1 MAMGGKH
8 IPVMLPEVLEAL
20 QVKDN
25 AIYVDGTFGGGGY
38 TAAILEAADCK
49 VLAIDRDPEAII
61 RGRELEKK
69 FGSRLKLIEGRF
81 SDMEALILAE
91 GIDQVDGIALDI
103 GVSSFQL
110 DDAARGFS
118 FMRDGPL
125 DMRMGPGGESAADVV
140 KSYSEKD
147 LADIFYKF
155 GEEHRS
161 RRVAKAI
168 VMARADGPIS
178 TTSQLS
184 EIVVRALGGKG
195 ASRLHPATKVFQAL
209 RIYVNAE
216 LDELEA
222 GLLAAV
228 KLLKEGGRLVVVSFH
243 SLEDR
248 MVKRFFNEL
257 SGNIPQGS
265 RHSPPDA
272 TPGKW
277 RGPTLILERKK
288 ALKARDLEQQE
299 NPRARSARLRVAIRT
314 SEALEGV

>member
-8 IPVMLPEVLEAL
+8 IPVMLPEVLEGL
-20 QVKDN
+20 QPKEG

-38 TAAILEAADCK
+38 TAAILESSDCK
-49 VLAIDRDPEAII
+49 VFAIDRDPEAIA

-69 FGSRLKLIEGRF
+69 FGPRLKLIEGRF
-81 SDMEALILAE
+81 SDMEALIMAE
-91 GIDQVDGIALDI
+91 GVEQVDGIALDI

-125 DMRMGPGGESAADVV
+125 DMRMGREGESAADVV
-140 KSYSEKD
+140 NSYSEKD
-147 LADIFYKF
+147 LADIFYKY

-168 VMARADGPIS
+168 VMARAENPITS
-178 TTSQLS
+178 TGQLS
-184 EIVVRALGGKG
+184 VIVAKALGGKG

-222 GLLAAV
+222 GLKAAV

-288 ALKARDLEQQE
+288 ALKASDAEQKL

-314 SEALEGV
+314 SEAPGGV

>member
-1 MAMGGKH
+1 MAAGGKH

-20 QVKDN
+20 QPKDG

-38 TAAILEAADCK
+38 TAAILEAADCR
-49 VLAIDRDPEAII
+49 VFAIDRDPEAIQ

-81 SDMEALILAE
+81 SDMEDLILAE
-91 GIDQVDGIALDI
+91 GAEKVDGIALDI

-110 DDAARGFS
+110 EDAARGFS
-118 FMRDGPL
+118 FMHDGPL
-125 DMRMGPGGESAADVV
+125 DMRMGRTGESAADIVN
-140 KSYSEKD
+140 SYSEKD

-168 VMARADGPIS
+168 SIARTDSPI
-178 TTSQLS
+178 TTTAQLAA
-184 EIVVRALGGKG
+184 IVSKALGGKG
-195 ASRLHPATKVFQAL
+195 ASKTHPATKVFQAL
-209 RIYVNAE
+209 RIFVNAE

-222 GLLAAV
+222 GLRAAV

-248 MVKRFFNEL
+248 LVKTFFNEL

-277 RGPTLILERKK
+277 RGPTLILERRK
-288 ALKARDLEQQE
+288 ALKPSEFEQNQ
-299 NPRARSARLRVAIRT
+299 NPRARSARLRVAIRNSQT
-314 SEALEGV
+314 LEGV

>member
-8 IPVMLPEVLEAL
+8 IPVMLPEVLKSL
-20 QVKDN
+20 QPKDN
-25 AIYVDGTFGGGGY
+25 AIYVDGTFGGGSY

-49 VLAIDRDPEAII
+49 VLAIDRDPDAIA

-91 GIDQVDGIALDI
+91 GVEQVDGIALDI

-110 DDAARGFS
+110 EDAARGFS
-118 FMRDGPL
+118 FMHDGPL
-125 DMRMGPGGESAADVV
+125 DMRMGRDGQNAADVV
-140 KSYSEKD
+140 NSYSEKD

-155 GEEHRS
+155 GEEYRS

-168 VMARADGPIS
+168 VMARADTPI
-178 TTSQLS
+178 TTTGQLAS
-184 EIVVRALGGKG
+184 IVSKALGGKG
-195 ASRLHPATKVFQAL
+195 ASKTHPATKVFQAL

-288 ALKARDLEQQE
+288 ALKASEMEQKL

-314 SEALEGV
+314 SEILEGV

>member
-8 IPVMLPEVLEAL
+8 IPVMLPEVLEGL
-20 QVKDN
+20 QPKDN

-38 TAAILEAADCK
+38 TAAILESADCK
-49 VLAIDRDPEAII
+49 VFAIDRDPEAIA

-69 FGSRLKLIEGRF
+69 FGPRLKLIEGCF

-91 GIDQVDGIALDI
+91 GANKVDGIALDI

-110 DDAARGFS
+110 EDAARGFS

-125 DMRMGPGGESAADVV
+125 DMRMERDGESAADVV
-140 KSYSEKD
+140 NSFFEKD
-147 LADIFYKF
+147 LADIFYKY

-168 VMARADGPIS
+168 VMARAENPI
-178 TTSQLS
+178 TTTAQLS
-184 EIVVRALGGKG
+184 EIVSKALGGKG
-195 ASRLHPATKVFQAL
+195 ASKTHPATKVFQAL

-228 KLLKEGGRLVVVSFH
+228 NLLKEGGRLVVVSFH

-248 MVKRFFNEL
+248 MVKRFFNKL

-288 ALKARDLEQQE
+288 ALKASEMEQKL

-314 SEALEGV
+314 SEVLEGV